1 MLFYFAVSYDK
12 IFTCNFNL
20 YYRHD
25 LLIKEEVYKLYLKK
39 LEAHGFKSFADKIEI
54 DFRNGITG
62 IVGPNGSGKS
72 NVIDAVRWVLGEQSP
87 KTLRG
92 SRMEDIIFNG
102 TSHRK
107 PLGAAEVSLTFNN
120 SEKFLS
126 IDYSEVTITRRLYR
140 SGESEYLINKT
151 PCRLRDIREL
161 LMDTGIGI
169 DGYSLIGQG
178 QIDSILSNKPD
189 ERRQIF
195 EEAAGIVKFK
205 SRKSEAE
212 KKLNNTNQNLLRIED
227 ILRELELR
235 IEPLKKQSEK
245 ASSFLVLSEELK
257 ELELNLYLKEIEDV
271 KLKLGAEEEQFKI
284 VKAQHSDYVS
294 KKEDIASEQSKC
306 QKKIE
311 DLQNDIQNL
320 RENYFEITNLIKEL
334 EGDKVLYQE
343 KIQNIDNN
351 ISRID
356 SEILDL
362 STEDENINNQLVK
375 LTEEKE
381 NLDRLLAESNEL
393 LVNENTKFESNINF
407 ISNHQ
412 KELEDLKG
420 KVIEVLNRISSSKSE
435 VNSINTMKENILN
448 RIQKIEY
455 ERTNLSENEKE
466 NSENLKMA
474 AEEVNKIKD
483 SLKQKTMEKE
493 ELIKQN
499 NEVRNKYQS
508 LLKVYEKEK
517 NSLRDMESQR
527 RILDQME
534 QSFEGFN
541 ASVRKTLQLC
551 KKNKELGKGVHGV
564 VAQLMSIPKEYE
576 IAMEVS
582 LGYSMQNIVCNDE
595 GDAKRII
602 KYLKQNNLGRVTFF
616 PLSNVNTW
624 RNNDDIPQ
632 NVKSFDGYI
641 GVASSLITC
650 SKEYDNLFRYLLGR
664 TLIVDNIDSAV
675 KISKMIKKYKIVTLD
690 GDVINP
696 GGTITGGSYKSKI
709 SNVFSRKREL
719 NELKDKILE
728 LTDVTTKYANDL
740 EGYKSKLENI
750 SEELNV
756 NSLAIENIK
765 LMLLKKE
772 NLLSNIENQGR
783 SLSSSIKNLD
793 EEINELENELSD
805 MDESIINKESSI
817 IELESENESL
827 RDNIRGI
834 TEIIANKQEEMDSLK
849 ESVTSIKVKSASLK
863 GKMENCQSEIDRLK
877 NTMQIWKNSRVD
889 KENELVKLNAE
900 KEEYIKSLDNI
911 VISINDNN
919 ILSQQIDYNIKK
931 FTDEKSIWSE
941 KNKEILEKNEAIDNA
956 LDDLR
961 DSLHKIE
968 VRKARLE
975 LQHDNHIKAI
985 WEKYE
990 LGYIEALDH
999 KTEVEDFNKAS
1010 SRIKYLNREIKKL
1023 GEVNL
1028 GSINEY
1034 KEVSE
1039 RFTFLN
1045 SQKDDLIKAK
1055 ESLNQV
1061 IRELEITMKKQFVK
1075 SFEEIN
1081 ENFSVIFN
1089 QLFNGGKAK
1098 LVLQDDGDVLE
1109 GNIDIVAQPPGKKLQ
1124 NLSLLSGGERAL
1136 TAIALLFSILRT
1148 KPTPFCIL
1156 DEIEAA
1162 LDDVNIFRFAE
1173 FLKEF
1178 TKNSQFII
1186 ITHRKGT
1193 MEIIDYL
1200 YGITMQEYG
1209 VSKVVSVKLSDVAI

>member
-1 MLFYFAVSYDK
+1 M
-12 IFTCNFNL
+12 
-20 YYRHD
+20 
-25 LLIKEEVYKLYLKK
+25 YLKK

-120 SEKFLS
+120 SDKFLS
-126 IDYSEVTITRRLYR
+126 IDFSEVTITRRLYR

-151 PCRLRDIREL
+151 PCRLKDIREL

-205 SRKSEAE
+205 SRKLEAE

-235 IEPLKKQSEK
+235 LEPLKEQSEK
-245 ASSFLVLSEELK
+245 ASSFLLLSKELK

-271 KLKLGAEEEQFKI
+271 KLRLEAEEEQFKI
-284 VKAQHSDYVS
+284 VKAQHVDYGS
-294 KKEDIASEQSKC
+294 KKASIMGEQAKC
-306 QKKIE
+306 QMKIE
-311 DLQNDIQNL
+311 DLHRDIESL

-334 EGDKVLYQE
+334 EGDKGLYQE

-351 ISRID
+351 ISRI
-356 SEILDL
+356 SNEIVDI
-362 STEDENINNQLVK
+362 SDEDKSVNNQLSR
-375 LTEEKE
+375 LLGEKE
-381 NLDRLLAESNEL
+381 NLDKLLLESNEL
-393 LVNENTKFESNINF
+393 LLNENIKFEGNVNS
-407 ISNHQ
+407 ISNYQ
-412 KELEDLKG
+412 RELEDFKS
-420 KVIEVLNRISSSKSE
+420 KVIEVLNTISSYKSE
-435 VNSINTMKENILN
+435 VNSIATMKENILN
-448 RIQKIEY
+448 RIEKIQY
-455 ERTNLSENEKE
+455 ERSNLRENEKE
-466 NSENLKMA
+466 NSENLRVITK
-474 AEEVNKIKD
+474 EVNKIKD
-483 SLKQKTMEKE
+483 SLEQKSLEKE
-493 ELIKQN
+493 ELVRQN
-499 NEVRNKYQS
+499 NELRNKYQD
-508 LLKVYEKEK
+508 LLKIYEKEK
-517 NSLRDMESQR
+517 NSLRDMESKR
-527 RILDQME
+527 RILAAME

-541 ASVRKTLQLC
+541 TSVKKTLQLC
-551 KKNKELGKGVHGV
+551 KNKKELGRGVHGV

-595 GDAKRII
+595 VDAKRII

-616 PLSNVNTW
+616 PLSNVNIW
-624 RNNDDIPQ
+624 QNKDDIPK

-641 GVASSLITC
+641 GIANNLITC
-650 SKEYDNLFRYLLGR
+650 SDEYNDLFRYLLGR
-664 TLIVDNIDSAV
+664 TLIVDNIDNAV
-675 KISKMIKKYKIVTLD
+675 KISKIVKKYKIVTLD

-696 GGTITGGSYKSKI
+696 GGTITGGSYRSKI

-719 NELKDKILE
+719 NELKDKISQAVN
-728 LTDVTTKYANDL
+728 LTEKYTLDL
-740 EGYKSKLENI
+740 EAYKIRLDNI
-750 SEELNV
+750 SKELNV
-756 NSLAIENIK
+756 NSMSIENIK

-772 NLLSNIENQGR
+772 NVLSNIESQGK
-783 SLSSSIKNLD
+783 SLNTSICNLD
-793 EEINELENELSD
+793 EEIQELKDELAD
-805 MDESIINKESSI
+805 MDQSILNKQSSI
-817 IELESENESL
+817 IDLESENESFKESIKVL
-827 RDNIRGI
+827 
-834 TEIIANKQEEMDSLK
+834 TEKIANKQREIDSLK

-863 GKMENCQSEIDRLK
+863 GKKENCQSEIDRLK
-877 NTMQIWKNSRVD
+877 NTMEIWKSSMMD
-889 KENELVKLNAE
+889 KESELEKLKTE
-900 KEEYIKSLDNI
+900 REGHIKNLDNI
-911 VISINDNN
+911 LISINDNN
-919 ILSQQIDYNIKK
+919 ILSQQIDYNISK
-931 FTDEKSIWSE
+931 FTDEKSIWNE
-941 KNKEILEKNEAIDNA
+941 KNKELLGKNDTIENA
-956 LDDLR
+956 LDELR

-990 LGYIEALDH
+990 LSYIEALEH
-999 KTEVEDFNKAS
+999 KTEVEDFSKSS

-1028 GSINEY
+1028 SSINEY

-1045 SQKDDLIKAK
+1045 SQKEDLIKAK

-1061 IRELEITMKKQFVK
+1061 IRELEATMKKQFVK

-1089 QLFNGGKAK
+1089 QLFSGGKAK
-1098 LVLQDDGDVLE
+1098 LILQDDGDVLE

-1136 TAIALLFSILRT
+1136 TAIALLFSILKT

-1178 TKNSQFII
+1178 TKDSQFII